1 MSEGDRSPTPRPWPL
16 HSGFQ
21 NSHGA
26 AVKPVALGLAVVAFR
41 LSSFGCVGFSGSRS
55 PGAESVA
62 AVRVALSRV
71 APGAAVL
78 VGCAAG
84 VDAVV
89 RAAVPPSR
97 LQVFSVGFA
106 GRGAFAARSAAC
118 VRAVAAAGG
127 CWVSFPSVPCPAGL
141 LPATSSSRCFCGAG
155 SGSWASLAF
164 ARGLGLPCLVFL
176 PAGVAAPVGWGLVA
190 LGRGWWVAEGA
201 AQLPLL

>member
-1 MSEGDRSPTPRPWPL
+1 MSEGDRSPSPRPWPL

-26 AVKPVALGLAVVAFR
+26 AVKPVAFGLAAMAVL

-71 APGAAVL
+71 APGASVL
-78 VGCAAG
+78 VGCAPG

-89 RAAVPPSR
+89 RSGVPLSH
-97 LQVFSVGFA
+97 LQVFSVGFT

-118 VRAVAAAGG
+118 VRAVAAARG

-141 LPATSSSRCFCGAG
+141 LPAASSSRCFCGAG

-190 LGRGWWVAEGA
+190 LGQGWWVAEGA